1 VARPIICEMARVT
14 DVVFSLSR
22 ASISHQQ
29 GRMLLTLTGEPD
41 PVRQAEAFFRNAG
54 VAVMVTAEHMVDAAD
69 VPDVP
74 RCEPVRPD
82 LPTVERKLWLTISA
96 ETIDRPVLW
105 EMSRRF
111 DVVFDVRQS
120 SIGRD
125 VGIVGLLL
133 RGPVDEVDGACDF
146 LAELGIEIE
155 PIEKSVIE
163 S

>member
-1 VARPIICEMARVT
+1 MTPERWKQV
-14 DVVFSLSR
+14 
-22 ASISHQQ
+22 
-29 GRMLLTLTGEPD
+29 
-41 PVRQAEAFFRNAG
+41 EALFHA
-54 VAVMVTAEHMVDAAD
+54 TI
-69 VPDVP
+69 
-74 RCEPVRPD
+74 
-82 LPTVERKLWLTISA
+82 ERKLWLTIGIGA
-96 ETIDRPVLW
+96 IDRPVLW

-133 RGPVDEVDGACDF
+133 RGPLDEVDGACDF